1 MHINC
6 AVGIHQ
12 CVFIIAEHFAITS
25 GLEITVWG
33 HWERDRR
40 TDGCIHTQTQWENCN
55 RISLKWAKTQFSDI
69 YREPAAA
76 TAAAAWWF
84 DKIPFN
90 GFSEHC
96 YFKHANSSKPR
107 QLTPV
112 KHMHTVMHSAQS
124 TYCEHAK
131 RNHIRFTQ
139 KGYITNWAFL
149 VVRSTLLL
157 LPFLSLLLLYLCF
170 LYALCNPNT
179 FQFCFC

>member
-1 MHINC
+1 M
-6 AVGIHQ
+6 
-12 CVFIIAEHFAITS
+12 
-25 GLEITVWG
+25 
-33 HWERDRR
+33 
-40 TDGCIHTQTQWENCN
+40 HTQTQWENCN
-55 RISLKWAKTQFSDI
+55 KISLKWAKTQFSDI
-69 YREPAAA
+69 YREPAAVMA
-76 TAAAAWWF
+76 AAAAWWF

-96 YFKHANSSKPR
+96 HFKHANSSKPR

-157 LPFLSLLLLYLCF
+157 LLLPFFVVAVALSVFFVCSVQSKYFSVLFLLSSF
-170 LYALCNPNT
+170 S
-179 FQFCFC
+179 